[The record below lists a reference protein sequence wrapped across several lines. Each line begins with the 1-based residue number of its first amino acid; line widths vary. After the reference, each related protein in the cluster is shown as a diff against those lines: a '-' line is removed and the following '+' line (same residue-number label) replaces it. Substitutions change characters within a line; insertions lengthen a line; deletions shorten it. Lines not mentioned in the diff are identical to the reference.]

1 MLTFLG
7 IVFFYIINF
16 QNFLKNNNFFRTLFY
31 SNGNSSIAEDVLL
44 EDMCEIASIGIIYII
59 IYLKYIYKKVYNII
73 IYNIEYDGD
82 ATVMN
87 TNEKNKMLNR
97 LSKNQKT
104 EQYFRDE
111 KALSQ
116 FFDNRYY
123 TLIILAY

>member
-1 MLTFLG
+1 
-7 IVFFYIINF
+7 
-16 QNFLKNNNFFRTLFY
+16 
-31 SNGNSSIAEDVLL
+31 
-44 EDMCEIASIGIIYII
+44 MCEIASIGILYII
-59 IYLKYIYKKVYNII
+59 IYVKYIYKKAYNII
-73 IYNIEYDGD
+73 IYDIEYDGD